1 VGARSQNLKKKN
13 QMFFLINKNSTVE
26 AAGGGDIFKGAGV
39 VKEEGVAG
47 LKGEGKREG
56 TSKKYKKHN
65 VIARRRGSKR
75 PPKMAKSGQKNKMA
89 KNKNKGYPGF
99 QRSHLP

>member
-1 VGARSQNLKKKN
+1 
-13 QMFFLINKNSTVE
+13 MFFLINKNSTVE

-56 TSKKYKKHN
+56 TSKK
-65 VIARRRGSKR
+65 V
-75 PPKMAKSGQKNKMA
+75 QKTQCHCQA
-89 KNKNKGYPGF
+89 QGF
-99 QRSHLP
+99 QKAPENG